1 MSDSNPPPWD
11 SQRFP
16 YYKRWAKDFLSSGRL
31 LGMNHLQ
38 RSIYSVLLD
47 RCWVEDGL
55 PTDRNELAM
64 LALCTPAELEEAWV
78 WPLDTAFTE
87 QDGRYRNPKMEDVRA
102 EAMRVRTAQ
111 ARGGS
116 KSPQVTSKS
125 LEDTSKSLPSD
136 LPVTSS
142 TCEVTRSKPESE
154 QSQSKSKAQE
164 VVSQPSAGSAAA
176 PAPQAE
182 QTRRSKRANREAN
195 MLEAC
200 ERINAPAWLP
210 EALGVYM
217 RARMS
222 AKFKVWSTELWE
234 DEAEQVLK
242 LGEEAGR
249 KLCMRASKKPW
260 SKIVFEDSFD
270 ANAQQTSSQGPSRG
284 GFYRGP
290 ALKDV
295 EARTARRN
303 IADRYRQ
310 MTGNILLEDEDA
322 FEMARADD
330 DWHMHDYDWK
340 TGRRNDAP
348 PDKPRNGTTI
358 DFPPTP
364 F

>member
-1 MSDSNPPPWD
+1 MSAEFVPQPFNIVKLPFMPLYAREFMNPRVQRMSAAQRGIFIMLLCQSWIDEGLDPEPESLAMVSGVDDEEFTKEWKPP
-11 SQRFP
+11 
-16 YYKRWAKDFLSSGRL
+16 LSTAWEPG
-31 LGMNHLQ
+31 
-38 RSIYSVLLD
+38 
-47 RCWVEDGL
+47 EDGKLRCAKQEFVRMESVEGRNKLIYAAWKRHHGGDKQSDAPASHKQRNSNADASHCNSNQLKSSQTL
-55 PTDRNELAM
+55 PN
-64 LALCTPAELEEAWV
+64 
-78 WPLDTAFTE
+78 
-87 QDGRYRNPKMEDVRA
+87 
-102 EAMRVRTAQ
+102 
-111 ARGGS
+111 
-116 KSPQVTSKS
+116 
-125 LEDTSKSLPSD
+125 
-136 LPVTSS
+136 
-142 TCEVTRSKPESE
+142 
-154 QSQSKSKAQE
+154 
-164 VVSQPSAGSAAA
+164 GSASAS
-176 PAPQAE
+176 APQAE

-270 ANAQQTSSQGPSRG
+270 ANAQQASSQGPSRG

-348 PDKPRNGTTI
+348 PDKPRSGTTI